1 MRKEGR
7 KERRFPPPTGNTN
20 FTGRAKGAS
29 PPASVGEAGRAHQ
42 SKCGSAR
49 PPVWHPGS
57 SRLQVSPSKVWSLV
71 AASTSPGDLREAHVP
86 GPQPRPDALGG
97 GARRWASDRAPQQD
111 TMRLRGEPTAPGHS
125 LTSNSDAGN
134 PWGPGCPPEG
144 AGARSPFPKALVGL
158 LPSPLP
164 WPHLRVSISGAHLCF
179 SWDPQ
184 TGPRA
189 LPQRRHRRCGA
200 RGLLPAPCGWTFR
213 VPGQTMGPHI
223 TGEVAGTGTW
233 TMGLC
238 FSPRLPAAA
247 LSPGAAREAEPSK
260 A

>member
-1 MRKEGR
+1 
-7 KERRFPPPTGNTN
+7 
-20 FTGRAKGAS
+20 
-29 PPASVGEAGRAHQ
+29 
-42 SKCGSAR
+42 
-49 PPVWHPGS
+49 
-57 SRLQVSPSKVWSLV
+57 
-71 AASTSPGDLREAHVP
+71 
-86 GPQPRPDALGG
+86 
-97 GARRWASDRAPQQD
+97 
-111 TMRLRGEPTAPGHS
+111 MRLRGEPTAPGHS

-144 AGARSPFPKALVGL
+144 AGTRRPFPKALVGL

-260 A
+260 AQRCTRRVPSAAAQRPGRGRGAPLSHPPSLPPRGRTMLLFP